1 MSRQRMYFRWEIPT
15 SVVNIVKSVCA
26 DYDRR
31 QRIINSSVAS
41 TDVIARYSELNAVI
55 DEALLDVEPGIR
67 KDILNDIHLGRGYDF
82 SPASPFLAKNT
93 YYQRKRKLIHDIAKG
108 LSLL

>member
-1 MSRQRMYFRWEIPT
+1 MPKKKIYYRHEIPS

-31 QRIINSSVAS
+31 ARVIGIDGSVLDTYLQLNGII
-41 TDVIARYSELNAVI
+41 DK
-55 DEALLDVEPGIR
+55 ALEEVEPGIR
-67 KDILNDIHLGRGYDF
+67 RIILDDVRLGRGYDF

-93 YYQRKRKLIHDIAKG
+93 YYSKKRKLVYDIAKG
-108 LSLL
+108 LRLI